1 MQSAYL
7 IKKSGILWNIKNL
20 FSYITMGNENLTFGD
35 IEIVKK
41 IVAIRLL
48 FLGGDGCGHW

>member
-1 MQSAYL
+1 
-7 IKKSGILWNIKNL
+7 
-20 FSYITMGNENLTFGD
+20 MGNENLTFGD

-48 FLGGDGCGHW
+48 FFWADGCGH

>member
-7 IKKSGILWNIKNL
+7 IKKSEILWNIKNL

-41 IVAIRLL
+41 MSQ
-48 FLGGDGCGHW
+48 